1 MAKSEASEFAE
12 KVYKLV
18 GQIPAGRV
26 MTYGQIAALCGSPR
40 AALIVGQIAHFGPE
54 NLPWQRVVMKSGG
67 LASGFPDGLVGHKN
81 ALVAEGVFVTDD
93 FMVDVEKLMWWP
105 LM

>member
-1 MAKSEASEFAE
+1 MSEFRDR
-12 KVYKLV
+12 VYELV
-18 GQIPAGRV
+18 GRIPEGRL
-26 MTYGQIAALCGSPR
+26 MTYGQVAALCGSPR

-67 LASGFPDGLVGHKN
+67 LARGFPDGLVGHKN